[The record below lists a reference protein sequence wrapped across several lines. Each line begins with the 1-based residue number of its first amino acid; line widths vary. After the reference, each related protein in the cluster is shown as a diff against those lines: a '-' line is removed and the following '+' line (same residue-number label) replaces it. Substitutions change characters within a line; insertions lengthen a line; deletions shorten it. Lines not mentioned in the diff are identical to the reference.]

1 MYQFLTIDAKAYLPA
16 PECVT
21 IYFLKDIVRGQ
32 KKCKCTFICVNAFL
46 VIKAEDA
53 KHLHVP
59 CYLGLTIKTILE
71 FGMRVESVSQY
82 MPEDRDVPK
91 LPRQWI
97 INVIYSIVGDE
108 LREWVS

>member
-1 MYQFLTIDAKAYLPA
+1 M
-16 PECVT
+16 
-21 IYFLKDIVRGQ
+21 
-32 KKCKCTFICVNAFL
+32 
-46 VIKAEDA
+46 
-53 KHLHVP
+53 P

-97 INVIYSIVGDE
+97 INVIYSIIGDE